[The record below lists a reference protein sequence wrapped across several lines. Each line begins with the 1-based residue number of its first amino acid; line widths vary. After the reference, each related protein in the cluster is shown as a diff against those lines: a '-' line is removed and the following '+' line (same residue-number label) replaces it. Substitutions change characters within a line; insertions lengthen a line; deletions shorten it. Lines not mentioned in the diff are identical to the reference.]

1 MPSTP
6 QITLDV
12 RNFATNASGWK
23 NVQASNNQTYS
34 YSYTGGDDGAGGLVM
49 TVGQG
54 RDTAPLRIV
63 ADPRYNIT
71 SCNFSGD
78 GASQLTWNGN
88 STKAGSIVD
97 ANTAVENAEYALLI
111 TDTTANCTIV
121 CDPPVR
127 NQPPA

>member
-12 RNFATNASGWK
+12 RNFATNASGWT

-54 RDTAPLRIV
+54 RDVAPVRIV

-71 SCNFSGD
+71 SCSFQND
-78 GASQLTWNGN
+78 NANQLTWNGN
-88 STKAGSIVD
+88 STKAGTITDTNS
-97 ANTAVENAEYALLI
+97 AVENAEYTLLI
-111 TDTTANCTIV
+111 TDTTANCTV
-121 CDPPVR
+121 SCDPPVR
-127 NQPPA
+127 NVT

>member
-12 RNFATNASGWK
+12 RNFPTNAPGWT

-34 YSYTGGDDGAGGLVM
+34 YSYTGGDDGAGGLEM

-54 RDTAPLRIV
+54 RDTAPIRIV
-63 ADPRYNIT
+63 ADARYDIT
-71 SCNFSGD
+71 SCSFQND
-78 GASQLTWNGN
+78 VANQLTWNGS

-97 ANTAVENAEYALLI
+97 ANTAVENAEYTLLI
-111 TDTTANCTIV
+111 TDTTANCTIP
-121 CDPPVR
+121 CDPPVK
-127 NQPPA
+127 NVT

>member
-12 RNFATNASGWK
+12 RNFATTATNWT
-23 NVQASNNQTYS
+23 NVTASNGQTYS
-34 YSYTGGDDGAGGLVM
+34 YSYTGGDDGTGGLVM

-54 RDTAPLRIV
+54 RDTAPVRIV
-63 ADPRYNIT
+63 ADQRYDIT
-71 SCNFSGD
+71 NCTFTGD

-97 ANTAVENAEYALLI
+97 ANTAVENAEYTLLI
-111 TDTTANCTIV
+111 TDTVANCTV
-121 CDPPVR
+121 ACDPPVR
-127 NQPPA
+127 NVPT

>member
-12 RNFATNASGWK
+12 RNFPTNAPGWT

-54 RDTAPLRIV
+54 RDTAPVRIV
-63 ADPRYNIT
+63 ADGRYDIT
-71 SCNFSGD
+71 NCTFTGD
-78 GASQLTWNGN
+78 GADQLTWNGN

-97 ANTAVENAEYALLI
+97 ANTAVENAKYSI
-111 TDTTANCTIV
+111 IVTDTTANCTIV
-121 CDPPVR
+121 CDPPVK